1 MLTEA
6 VATGKMRKGSDVERP
21 KPDASEFLLDVRN
34 PELLSVHLDRF
45 QPVRGQFRLR

>member
-6 VATGKMRKGSDVERP
+6 VATGKMRKGSDVERA

-34 PELLSVHLDRF
+34 PELLSAHLDSF
-45 QPVRGQFRLR
+45 QSARRQFRLG